1 MLPGPHWRPRRGR
14 AIAPGF
20 FSQHEA
26 KTQIDQIYG
35 YLSTNGLNP
44 SNLITVPIE
53 SIELLR
59 SGSKCTKY
67 QNEGF
72 WCVEW
77 CWMML
82 NVQTFDNYL
91 YGYTWRLEA
100 HQKTCPVAAVWLP
113 HAACTRSTAPEI
125 KPHLNMNEN
134 LRLAVIDPQ
143 ILTTFPSSPAWA
155 NKS

>member
-72 WCVEW
+72 
-77 CWMML
+77 
-82 NVQTFDNYL
+82 
-91 YGYTWRLEA
+91 
-100 HQKTCPVAAVWLP
+100 
-113 HAACTRSTAPEI
+113 
-125 KPHLNMNEN
+125 
-134 LRLAVIDPQ
+134 
-143 ILTTFPSSPAWA
+143 
-155 NKS
+155 